1 MKNGCVEIKA
11 FFEWRKATKPQ
22 AYEFCISFMKGMMT
36 KNNRQEKIDSINKYH
51 LRGITFEELE
61 REVKSGEFIF

>member
-1 MKNGCVEIKA
+1 MENGCVEIKA

-22 AYEFCISFMKGMMT
+22 AYEFCISFMKGIMT
-36 KNNRQEKIDSINKYH
+36 ASSQEEKIAIINKYH